1 MKKGLKK
8 TIIFKVNFAHPQ
20 LDKIKNAANVIKQ
33 GGLVAFPTETVYGL
47 GADGLNAKA
56 CSRIFSVKKRPANVP
71 LILHIACKKNLFDLA
86 KKIPRE
92 AEDLID
98 IFWPGPLTLVLPK
111 SRIIPQ
117 IVTGGLDTV
126 AIRMPN
132 NSIALK
138 LIKYAQTPIAAPSA
152 NLYGGHSP
160 TCAQHVLDDL
170 DGCVDIIIDGGKTSL
185 GIESTVL
192 DLTVKPF
199 KVLRMG
205 GIIEKDLRKI
215 LGKVKLADNR
225 KEIKSPADNFHPS
238 VCSSGKMILV
248 EKTKGQIGEMQEL
261 ALQFRKSGKKVGVV
275 ATKENKNK
283 FNGCVVKVIGSEK
296 DLNTCALNL
305 FSTLRSFSKE
315 NVDVL
320 IAQGFK
326 RKDIGLTIMN
336 RLQKNIKKNSP

>member
-1 MKKGLKK
+1 MKKGLKEA
-8 TIIFKVNFAHPQ
+8 IIFKVNSVHPQ
-20 LDKIKNAANVIKQ
+20 LEKIKNAAKVIKQ

-47 GADGLNAKA
+47 GADGLNVKA
-56 CSRIFSVKKRPANVP
+56 CSKIFSVKKRPANVP
-71 LILHIACKKNLFDLA
+71 LILHIAYKKHLFDLA

-92 AEDLID
+92 AKDLID
-98 IFWPGPLTLVLPK
+98 SFWPGPLTLVLPK

-132 NSIALK
+132 NLIALK

-160 TCAQHVLDDL
+160 TCAQHVIDDL
-170 DGCVDIIIDGGKTSL
+170 NGNVDIILDGGKTSL

-199 KVLRMG
+199 RILRLG
-205 GIIEKDLRKI
+205 GIIEKDLREI
-215 LGKVKLADNR
+215 LGKEKLADNIN
-225 KEIKSPADNFHPS
+225 KIKCPEDNFCHSTCFP
-238 VCSSGKMILV
+238 GEMILV
-248 EKTKGQIGEMQEL
+248 EKTKDQISEMQKL
-261 ALQFRKSGKKVGVV
+261 VLQFRMSGKKVGVMV
-275 ATKENKNK
+275 TKENKNK
-283 FNGCVVKVIGSEK
+283 FNDCVVKVIGPEK
-296 DLNTCALNL
+296 NIKICALNL
-305 FSTLRSFSKE
+305 FSTLRSFNREK
-315 NVDVL
+315 VDVL

-336 RLQKNIKKNSP
+336 RLQKNIKKGSP

>member
-1 MKKGLKK
+1 MKKGLKES
-8 TIIFKVNFAHPQ
+8 IIFKVNSAHPQ
-20 LDKIKNAANVIKQ
+20 LEKIKNAANVIKQ

-47 GADGLNAKA
+47 GADGLNIKA

-71 LILHIACKKNLFDLA
+71 LILHIACKKHLFDLA

-92 AEDLID
+92 AKDLID
-98 IFWPGPLTLVLPK
+98 RFWPGPLTLVLAK

-132 NSIALK
+132 NPIALK

-152 NLYGGHSP
+152 NIFRGHSP
-160 TCAQHVLDDL
+160 TCAQHVIDDL
-170 DGCVDIIIDGGKTSL
+170 NGNVDIILDGGKTSV

-199 KVLRMG
+199 KILRVG

-215 LGKVKLADNR
+215 LGKAKLSDNR
-225 KEIKSPADNFHPS
+225 KKIKCPADNFHPS
-238 VCSSGKMILV
+238 VYSSGKMILV
-248 EKTKGQIGEMQEL
+248 EKTKNQTSKMQEL
-261 ALQFRKSGKKVGVV
+261 TLQFRKSGKKVGVM

-296 DLNTCALNL
+296 NLNTCALNL
-305 FSTLRSFSKE
+305 FSTLRSFSTE
-315 NVDVL
+315 NVDIL
-320 IAQGFK
+320 IVQGFK

-336 RLQKNIKKNSP
+336 RLQKNINKDKR